1 MAKEGS
7 IFLNLLNLAPKK
19 LDNIISFL
27 DDPDLIFKASRKELE
42 AIPSLHQKDI
52 DQIVS
57 QRESSI
63 LEKELKGIKS
73 KDIKVIDSFDNDYP
87 QMLRQ
92 ISHPP
97 LVLYV
102 RGDKE
107 ALNKSLFAIVGTRV
121 PTTYGISMAEEFS
134 SKLAELGFVI
144 VSGLAR
150 GIDTAAHKGA
160 IKNGQTIAV
169 LGSGLLNIYP
179 RENTSLADKISEQGT
194 VISEFP
200 LGTGPRREH
209 FPRRNRIV
217 SGLSCGVLIVE
228 AAARSGAL
236 ITAHLALEQNR
247 EVFALAGRVDSAVS
261 KGAHILIKEGAKLVD
276 SIEDILEEISPAF
289 FTNKTN

>member
-73 KDIKVIDSFDNDYP
+73 KDIKIIDSFDSDYP

>member
-73 KDIKVIDSFDNDYP
+73 KDIKVIDSFDSDYP

-97 LVLYV
+97 LVLYIK
-102 RGDKE
+102 GEKE
-107 ALNKSLFAIVGTRV
+107 VLNNSLFAIVGTRV
-121 PTTYGISMAEEFS
+121 PTSYGISMAQEFS
-134 SKLAELGFVI
+134 SKLAKLGFII

>member
-73 KDIKVIDSFDNDYP
+73 KDIKVIDSFDSDYP

>member
-1 MAKEGS
+1 MAKKGS